1 MSKKPF
7 TILKKPYLSEKTYLQ
22 GQMYNTYAFIV
33 EKQARKKEIK
43 ENIER
48 FFNVKVI
55 KVRTINIKDRKKR
68 LGKFMGWVKGKKK
81 ALVTLHPDYS
91 LDFFAEK
98 PVEDKE
104 AESEQGVLKQ
114 IKTKVTEK
122 IAEAKQDR
130 KKEKSK
136 SPKTKKKEADAKKAN
151 QTNDETKTTSKD
163 VKSKTKTP
171 KVKKVI
177 AKKANQT
184 NDETK
189 TTSKDVKSKTKT
201 PKVKKPVLKKEKQED
216 AKQKSSLKTKEEAK

>member
-33 EKQARKKEIK
+33 DKQARKKEIK

-48 FFNVKVI
+48 FFKVKVI

-68 LGKFMGWVKGKKK
+68 LGKFVGWVKGKKK

-104 AESEQGVLKQ
+104 AESEKGVLKQ
-114 IKTKVTEK
+114 IKTKVAEK
-122 IAEAKQDR
+122 ITEAKHA
-130 KKEKSK
+130 KSKEKSK
-136 SPKTKKKEADAKKAN
+136 SAKTKKKETESKKEN
-151 QTNDETKTTSKD
+151 QISDKTKTTTKD
-163 VKSKTKTP
+163 VKLKTKTP
-171 KVKKVI
+171 K
-177 AKKANQT
+177 AKKT
-184 NDETK
+184 I
-189 TTSKDVKSKTKT
+189 
-201 PKVKKPVLKKEKQED
+201 LKKAKQED
-216 AKQKSSLKTKEEAK
+216 TKKKSLVKTKEEAK

>member
-22 GQMYNTYAFIV
+22 GQLYNTYAFIV

-48 FFNVKVI
+48 FFKVKVI

-98 PVEDKE
+98 PVDDKE

-122 IAEAKQDR
+122 IAEAKQDK

-136 SPKTKKKEADAKKAN
+136 NTKTKKKEAESKKES
-151 QTNDETKTTSKD
+151 QTNDETKTTSKNVKSKTKIPKVKKTIVKKESQTND
-163 VKSKTKTP
+163 ETKTTSKNVKSKTKTP
-171 KVKKVI
+171 KVKK
-177 AKKANQT
+177 
-184 NDETK
+184 D
-189 TTSKDVKSKTKT
+189 
-201 PKVKKPVLKKEKQED
+201 KQENT
-216 AKQKSSLKTKEEAK
+216 KKKLSLKAKEEAK